1 MAESSPS
8 VIILAGPN
16 GAGKTT
22 AARTYL
28 AENLKVLTYVNA
40 DVIAQGLA
48 GFAPETAAVRAGRI
62 MLETLHELAAERV
75 DFAFE
80 TTLAGRSYAQ
90 WRRSLKEAGYLVHL
104 TYFWLESA
112 DLAVARVAER
122 TRAGG
127 HSIPEPTVRQRYV
140 RSMQNFFRLYRPL
153 ADTWELYNNS
163 VPNITRLV
171 AFREWDGAET
181 VLLKDTWKQFQEAY
195 CRGQAKS
202 DL

>member
-16 GAGKTT
+16 GSGKTT

-75 DFAFE
+75 NFAFE
-80 TTLAGRSYAQ
+80 TTLAGRAYVP
-90 WRRSLKEAGYLVHL
+90 WLRNLKNTGYSVHL
-104 TYFWLESA
+104 TYFWLGSA

-122 TRAGG
+122 VRAGG
-127 HSIPEPTVRQRYV
+127 HSIPEPTIRQRYV

-153 ADTWELYNNS
+153 ADTWAMYNNS
-163 VPNITRLV
+163 RPNVAELV
-171 AFREWDGAET
+171 AFREWDRPEM
-181 VLLKDTWKQFQEAY
+181 VLLADTWKQIQKAH
-195 CRGQAKS
+195 CHGSAKS